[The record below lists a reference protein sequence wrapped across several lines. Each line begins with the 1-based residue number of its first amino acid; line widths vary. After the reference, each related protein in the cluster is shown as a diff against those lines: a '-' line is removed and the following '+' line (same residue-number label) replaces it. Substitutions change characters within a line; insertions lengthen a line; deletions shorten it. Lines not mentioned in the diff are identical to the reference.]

1 MIVTIICAAVINVV
15 VYTIT
20 LVMWRKDC
28 RVIGKD
34 DLAVSLRDR
43 LFAIF
48 LCFTLPSILGLLRSV
63 WRR

>member
-1 MIVTIICAAVINVV
+1 MIIAIIYAAVINIV
-15 VYTIT
+15 VYTVT

-28 RVIGKD
+28 RMIGKEE
-34 DLAVSLRDR
+34 LAVSLRDR

-63 WRR
+63 L

>member
-1 MIVTIICAAVINVV
+1 MIIAIINAAVINIV
-15 VYTIT
+15 VYTVA

-34 DLAVSLRDR
+34 DLAVSLRER

-48 LCFTLPSILGLLRSV
+48 LCFTLPCILGLLRSV
-63 WRR
+63 L